1 MELHPLEA
9 DLINKIRTRFR
20 YGELVIECRDGL
32 PFRAGRAFVWEKLST
47 DLGFDTGNKKED
59 N

>member
-9 DLINKIRTRFR
+9 DLILKIRNRFR

-32 PFRAGRAFVWEKLST
+32 PFRIGKAFVWEKLST
-47 DLGFDTGNKKED
+47 QVGFDTNSE
-59 N
+59 